1 MSDSSLT
8 CINSVIVYIEDHL
21 CGNLDLETVADAVH
35 YSKYHLHRVF
45 SETVGMTLHQLRFT
59 LQRKQSAKEY
69 NLHQIQPAVFS
80 DIPAWMD
87 LMRLVIDGY
96 PVMDETEYL
105 EKLKESILEKRA
117 LELKDNT
124 VLIGALAF
132 TPSPGSIEF
141 LGIHPQYRNLGIQKL
156 FLNALL
162 QIYLPGQDISTTTYR
177 KGDKADTGYRDM
189 LLELGFSERE
199 LLIEYGYPT
208 QRFVYQDQY
217 REEKDHA

>member
-1 MSDSSLT
+1 
-8 CINSVIVYIEDHL
+8 
-21 CGNLDLETVADAVH
+21 
-35 YSKYHLHRVF
+35 
-45 SETVGMTLHQLRFT
+45 
-59 LQRKQSAKEY
+59 
-69 NLHQIQPAVFS
+69 
-80 DIPAWMD
+80 
-87 LMRLVIDGY
+87 MRLVIDGY

-117 LELKDNT
+117 LVLKDNT

-132 TPSPGSIEF
+132 TRSPGSIEF
-141 LGIHPQYRNLGIQKL
+141 LGIH
-156 FLNALL
+156 
-162 QIYLPGQDISTTTYR
+162 ISTTTYR

>member
-8 CINSVIVYIEDHL
+8 CINSVIAYIEDHL
-21 CGNLDLETVADAVH
+21 NGNLDLGTVAAAVH

-45 SETVGMTLHQLRFT
+45 SETVGMTLHDYANRRQLTEAAKLLVFSNKQIIEIASICGYESQQSFTTAFKAMYKATPAQYRDRGCFYPLQLRFT

-117 LELKDNT
+117 LEL
-124 VLIGALAF
+124 
-132 TPSPGSIEF
+132 
-141 LGIHPQYRNLGIQKL
+141 
-156 FLNALL
+156 
-162 QIYLPGQDISTTTYR
+162 
-177 KGDKADTGYRDM
+177 
-189 LLELGFSERE
+189 
-199 LLIEYGYPT
+199 
-208 QRFVYQDQY
+208 
-217 REEKDHA
+217 

>member
-1 MSDSSLT
+1 MVSDLFLAEDASYTKTEQQIIEFICQNPSSFLT
-8 CINSVIVYIEDHL
+8 VSISQLARRLEVSDATVSRFARHAGYRDFK
-21 CGNLDLETVADAVH
+21 DLKTAVAQAM
-35 YSKYHLHRVF
+35 
-45 SETVGMTLHQLRFT
+45 EG
-59 LQRKQSAKEY
+59 AG
-69 NLHQIQPAVFS
+69 PA
-80 DIPAWMD
+80 
-87 LMRLVIDGY
+87 
-96 PVMDETEYL
+96 

-117 LELKDNT
+117 LVLKDNT

-132 TPSPGSIEF
+132 TRSPGSIEF

-177 KGDKADTGYRDM
+177 KGDKADTGYRNM
-189 LLELGFSERE
+189 LLKLGFSERE
-199 LLIEYGYPT
+199 LLTEYGYPT